1 MKTKCVSKRRI
12 LVVVFVVLSIIVMV
26 GPLGYTVLSSL
37 KLRTEFYAVPAKII
51 PSKLVWSN
59 YREVLNWIPVFRG
72 YFNSLLVAG
81 IVTLTNLFFGS
92 MGGYAFSKLR
102 FPGRDIIFIFIL
114 STMMLP
120 FFMLMIPLYVIT
132 KNLGMLNS
140 YQGLILPYIIFPL
153 SIFLMRQFMI
163 SIPNELIDAA
173 KMDGCSEFSI
183 YWKIM
188 LPLSRPA
195 LAVVAI
201 LTFMMLW
208 DNFLW
213 PLMII
218 QIEERMT
225 LPVLLQVLQMKAD
238 LNKSLVI
245 CGVVMAVVPML
256 IVYLT
261 LQKYIVKGFILSGLK
276 Q

>member
-1 MKTKCVSKRRI
+1 MKTKCVSIRRI
-12 LVVVFVVLSIIVMV
+12 LVVVFVVLSIIVMI
-26 GPLGYTVLSSL
+26 GPLGYTILSSL
-37 KLRTEFYAVPAKII
+37 KSGTEFYAVPAKII

-59 YREVLNWIPVFRG
+59 YKETLRWIPIFKG
-72 YFNSLLVAG
+72 YFNSLLVAS

-120 FFMLMIPLYVIT
+120 FFLVMIPLYVII
-132 KNLGMLNS
+132 KNLGMLDS
-140 YQGLILPYIIFPL
+140 YQGLILPYIMFPL

-163 SIPNELIDAA
+163 SVPNELIDAA
-173 KMDGCSEFSI
+173 KIDGCSEFSV
-183 YWKIM
+183 YWRIM
-188 LPLSRPA
+188 LPLSGPG

-218 QIEERMT
+218 QAEERMT
-225 LPVLLQVLQMKAD
+225 LPVLLQILQMKAD

-245 CGVVMAVVPML
+245 CGVVMAVIPML
-256 IVYLT
+256 VVYLM